1 MKTALMVLVPSVEA
15 KARLPPVQVFDLVA
29 GQFML
34 RVPAGLENV
43 EPLMEI
49 PEPPDAEPPALVK
62 LP

>member
-1 MKTALMVLVPSVEA
+1 VLE
-15 KARLPPVQVFDLVA
+15 LVA

-49 PEPPDAEPPALVK
+49 PEPPDAEPPELVK